1 MRCGSILAYDA
12 RCALRVCPTGERY
25 DVDFLS
31 LVTTVASAF
40 IVTFAT
46 VVIPSPSTVAASRY
60 AMRRGT
66 RAAAVFL
73 GAVLC
78 LDIAVFVVLAVGF
91 HPVLYAVGIA
101 KYLAPL
107 AGAGLVVVGV
117 VMAATTGRGRR
128 RGRSSVTAAEP
139 EDGGTG
145 RGPFLAG
152 LLVPASNPGFWIWW
166 TTVGTSFIHAA
177 RHWGEV
183 GLGLLL
189 LAFIGGAAAWYLPLL
204 WALSRGRQVFSERF
218 QEITVFCLG
227 LAMIGFGAALLW
239 RSLAAFG

>member
-1 MRCGSILAYDA
+1 
-12 RCALRVCPTGERY
+12 
-25 DVDFLS
+25 VDFLS

-60 AMRRGT
+60 AMSRGT
-66 RAAAVFL
+66 HAGAVFL

-78 LDIAVFVVLAVGF
+78 LDTAVFLVLALGF
-91 HPVLYAVGIA
+91 HPVLHAVGVA
-101 KYLAPL
+101 RYLAPV

-117 VMAATTGRGRR
+117 VMAATARRGGP
-128 RGRSSVTAAEP
+128 RGRSSVAAAET
-139 EDGGTG
+139 EEGGTP

-177 RHWGEV
+177 RHWGNI

-204 WALSRGRQVFSERF
+204 WALSRGRQVFSQRV

-227 LAMIGFGAALLW
+227 VAMIGFGAVLLW
-239 RSLAAFG
+239 RSLVALG